1 MGCPP
6 SCRRWK
12 AAARQPQWAPGEDSN
27 VQDPRVRVMLGPIQ
41 LSILRLDMW
50 MWLLPGWGRRL
61 AGTAL
66 LGRWAQNGNQCG
78 VHHSSNTDRCLE
90 GDGEQ
95 TGPLPHGLE
104 EDPLS
109 APSRV
114 SWREKRPESGRPA
127 SEGEGLGSGDRG
139 NREKRLEREDSRDAE
154 PISTGCGR
162 REGRCPGSRL
172 GRGGRRAD
180 PGAEGGGHR
189 AVLGG
194 GCGRCVGRRPH
205 GAVAWT

>member
-1 MGCPP
+1 
-6 SCRRWK
+6 
-12 AAARQPQWAPGEDSN
+12 
-27 VQDPRVRVMLGPIQ
+27 
-41 LSILRLDMW
+41 MW

-194 GCGRCVGRRPH
+194 VREMRRSETPWSCGLDMTVRREGPPGRPLLLAERP
-205 GAVAWT
+205 GQSRVAWAGLEPGRAGR